1 MWFKISALGSAILL
15 SLTTLPAQAMELIM
29 VEREG
34 CAYCAR
40 WNAEIAPIY
49 PKTPEGRFAPL
60 RRMDITDR
68 PKDVKF
74 TSRPVLTPTFI
85 LVDEGQELTRI
96 EGYGGEDLFW
106 SMMTVI
112 LRDHTDYDPDA
123 LAAAP
128 AAVDHDNTQAP
139 ASN

>member
-1 MWFKISALGSAILL
+1 
-15 SLTTLPAQAMELIM
+15 MELIM